1 LQVLVTGT
9 GAAPF
14 RPAAEGILFIF
25 ATWPSF
31 QEAESAGAFPL
42 PGKAEWGWPRL
53 RGGRAA
59 VKILCLLGR
68 SRLRRKR
75 GRLFQRLNGVRK
87 TNIGN
92 GVRKTNDWR
101 PALSA

>member
-25 ATWPSF
+25 VTWPSF

-42 PGKAEWGWPRL
+42 PGKADGASQSCEGGVRL
-53 RGGRAA
+53 LKFHVCWDAA
-59 VKILCLLGR
+59 VCA
-68 SRLRRKR
+68 
-75 GRLFQRLNGVRK
+75 V
-87 TNIGN
+87 
-92 GVRKTNDWR
+92 
-101 PALSA
+101 SADGFFNV